1 MKDEIILRVEAIL
14 EGLENVINED
24 GIHKDAKTL
33 AVAVRKDIRPIV
45 FRLGNQKDEK

>member
-1 MKDEIILRVEAIL
+1 MKDEIIVRLEAIL

-33 AVAVRKDIRPIV
+33 AVEIRKDIRPI
-45 FRLGNQKDEK
+45 FFKLENQKDEK